1 MMTCNVSLQIIPSV
15 QEERLY
21 EVVDRVIEYIE
32 STGVKYEVGPMETT
46 MEGNIDELLE
56 IVKKSQDIC
65 LKEGAGRIISI
76 VKIDYKKDGVTIEE
90 KVGKY
95 R

>member
-1 MMTCNVSLQIIPSV
+1 MTTCNVSLQIIPSV
-15 QEERLY
+15 EEERLY
-21 EVVDRVIEYIE
+21 EVVDKVIDYIE
-32 STGVKYEVGPMETT
+32 STGVKFEVGPMETT

-56 IVKKSQDIC
+56 IVKKSQEIC
-65 LKEGAGRIISI
+65 LKEGAGRVISI
-76 VKIDYKKDGVTIEE
+76 VKIDYKKDGVTMEE

>member
-21 EVVDRVIEYIE
+21 EVVDRVIEYIG

-56 IVKKSQDIC
+56 IVKKSQEIC
-65 LKEGAGRIISI
+65 LKEGAGRVISI
-76 VKIDYKKDGVTIEE
+76 VKIDYKKDGVTMEE